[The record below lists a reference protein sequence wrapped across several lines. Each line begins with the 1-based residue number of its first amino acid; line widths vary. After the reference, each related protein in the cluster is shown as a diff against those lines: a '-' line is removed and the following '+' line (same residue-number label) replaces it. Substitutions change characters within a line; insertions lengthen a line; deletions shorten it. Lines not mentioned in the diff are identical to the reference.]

1 MTTSIAQGP
10 VGDGCELCNPKF
22 ADAEEAEPYCRDCG
36 CERLI
41 FLAEYANGQEYKC
54 RDCGT
59 EFMW

>member
-1 MTTSIAQGP
+1 MDDEQHRFR
-10 VGDGCELCNPKF
+10 CEVRY
-22 ADAEEAEPYCRDCG
+22 DEGEQYCRDCG